1 MSESPPLLQVFN
13 VDLPE
18 YAPRVRITAGL
29 GSVAQKTWNLRRP
42 VTLIGSRRPSHIVLH
57 DRDISPAHCVIV
69 NTGTELLLKDL
80 YTTSG
85 TLCNTSRIDL
95 TILKDGD
102 VITVGAN
109 KIQVAVQMPENTA
122 DDAERDEEPGDPTIF
137 RTPVTVELL
146 HTDQKWIV
154 KDAIAL
160 VGRHERADIVLEQEH
175 VSRRHAIIF
184 QFRNG
189 PAAFDLGGENG
200 ILVNGRRCSIAPLSD
215 GDRITVGPFGLQIVA
230 PNGKAQHAEV
240 PAARAPCDQATED
253 TEEAVHL
260 DRAAPATEPP
270 ARSEPNLTHDPS
282 NEAAAV
288 ESDLDALRTNIA
300 QSWGHLNTWQS
311 QLLDNA
317 DTLSRQETDQATHG
331 AELDA
336 KDAALRGQLHDVT
349 RYREQL
355 GERERILSAR
365 TVQLQADQEKLAEQQ
380 AECAT
385 REAEN
390 GRRHEEL
397 SRREHVF
404 AQRWSRLHS
413 ATCVHCGQPVT
424 KDAEGG
430 SSYVPFKSAPEGASA
445 A

>member
-18 YAPRVRITAGL
+18 CAPRVRITAGL

-102 VITVGAN
+102 VITVGEN
-109 KIQVAVQMPENTA
+109 KIQVAVQVPEDTA
-122 DDAERDEEPGDPTIF
+122 NDPDRDAEPGDPTIF
-137 RTPVTVELL
+137 RSPVAVELL
-146 HTDQKWIV
+146 HTDQRWIA
-154 KDAIAL
+154 KDAIVL
-160 VGRHERADIVLEQEH
+160 IGRHERADIVLDQEH

-200 ILVNGRRCSIAPLSD
+200 ILVNGCRCSIAPLSD
-215 GDRITVGPFGLQIVA
+215 GDRITVGPFGLQIAA
-230 PNGKAQHAEV
+230 PNGKTQPSEGPAAEV
-240 PAARAPCDQATED
+240 RCDEATLDAEAGAHSDRPAPT
-253 TEEAVHL
+253 
-260 DRAAPATEPP
+260 TEPQ
-270 ARSEPNLTHDPS
+270 ARPELNDTHDPS

-288 ESDLDALRTNIA
+288 ESELDALKANIA
-300 QSWGHLNTWQS
+300 QSWGQLNSWQS

-317 DTLSRQETDQATHG
+317 STLSRQETDLTTRE

-336 KDAALRGQLHDVT
+336 KDAMLRGQLHDVT

-355 GERERILSAR
+355 AERERMLSAR
-365 TVQLQADQEKLAEQQ
+365 FAQLQADQEKLAEQQ
-380 AECAT
+380 AECVKQ
-385 REAEN
+385 EAEN
-390 GRRHEEL
+390 VRRHEEL

-413 ATCVHCGQPVT
+413 ATCVHCG
-424 KDAEGG
+424 KLAMKGAEGG
-430 SSYVPFKSAPEGASA
+430 NPSASLKSAP
-445 A
+445 